1 MELTADGLRAVETI
15 AARQGFSVEA
25 SRAMLMALVAGQGS
39 QAQFNHPEFGGMG
52 QWSRGG
58 MIMIGDMF
66 NNGLK
71 ARVEALCVD
80 LSGLLAASPFAPAPR
95 PGQTQ
100 SQTQGQGQG
109 QNFGGVSLFV
119 PGTGGAGWPAELGA
133 PASSGSQNDLRYAV
147 FPATRR
153 LAISRGG
160 QVTVHDLGD
169 HVISGFSQ
177 QQSGDQSLTFISQ
190 HGLVRVADLPV
201 VTGGAAEPA
210 PVPAPAARAA
220 AVPSAH
226 PPAAPSPAAPA
237 PAAATPA
244 AATPV
249 PAAAGGD
256 VFATI
261 EKLADLRAKG
271 ILTEEEFAA
280 KKAELLG
287 RL

>member
-1 MELTADGLRAVETI
+1 MELTADGQRAVAEI

-25 SRAMLMALVAGQGS
+25 SRAMLMALVAGQGN

-66 NNGLK
+66 NNALK
-71 ARVEALCVD
+71 ARVDALCVD
-80 LSGLLAASPFAPAPR
+80 LSGLLAAAPFAPVPI
-95 PGQTQ
+95 PSQTQ
-100 SQTQGQGQG
+100 SQSQSPGQGQG
-109 QNFGGVSLFV
+109 VGGVSLFV
-119 PGTGGAGWPAELGA
+119 PGTGGSGWPAELGA

-147 FPATRR
+147 FPAARR

-190 HGLVRVADLPV
+190 HGLVRVADLPI
-201 VTGGAAEPA
+201 VTGGEAEPA
-210 PVPAPAARAA
+210 PAPIPPAHAAATPATQPPAPRA
-220 AVPSAH
+220 
-226 PPAAPSPAAPA
+226 PAAPSPAPVAPLA
-237 PAAATPA
+237 QGDIFAA
-244 AATPV
+244 
-249 PAAAGGD
+249 
-256 VFATI
+256 I
-261 EKLADLRAKG
+261 EKLADLRGKG

-280 KKAELLG
+280 KKAELLA